1 MRADNDKRQGASID
15 RSSRRR
21 FMQQTAAVAAFTM
34 VPRHVLGGAGHTPP
48 SEKLNI
54 AGIGIGGRG
63 EGDLDEV
70 GSENIVALCDV
81 DEAYA
86 GRVFAKY
93 PKARKWHDFRKM
105 LDEQKDID
113 AVVIATPD
121 HTHAVI
127 SMAAIQRGKHV
138 YCEKPLAHSIWECR
152 QVAEAARKAGVATQ
166 LGNQGQA
173 TEENRLVSEFIW
185 DGAIGPVRE
194 VHAWCNR
201 YISPRGIGRPTDTPP
216 VPKTVNW
223 DLWLG
228 PARYRPYHPSYLP
241 FSWRGWWD
249 FGNGALGDMG
259 CHIMDPV
266 FCALKLAEADHF
278 TCEVVESYG
287 MNEQTAPRGTVV
299 RYSFPARAGMG
310 PVELYWHDGR
320 DEHGRWLQPPR
331 PEGVPEEET
340 LGDGKHGSYF
350 VGTKGICTAGT
361 YGGGVRLLPAARM
374 AGFRPPEP
382 TLDRG
387 PGEDHTRDWLNAIR
401 EGRKASSDFSYAGPL
416 TEFVQFGRVA
426 LFAGKKVE
434 YDFKRGEITNDRALD
449 ALLTKQYREG
459 WALPC

>member
-1 MRADNDKRQGASID
+1 MTKDGMTRRA
-15 RSSRRR
+15 
-21 FMQQTAAVAAFTM
+21 FLAATTVTSMVAATGCR
-34 VPRHVLGGAGHTPP
+34 VNVASWLTSPNERLRV
-48 SEKLNI
+48 
-54 AGIGIGGRG
+54 AGIGVGGMGVNDICNCRS
-63 EGDLDEV
+63 EEV
-70 GSENIVALCDV
+70 VALCDV
-81 DEAYA
+81 DDKRAAEAYY
-86 GRVFAKY
+86 RF
-93 PKARKWHDFRKM
+93 PKAQHFADYRVM
-105 LDEQKDID
+105 LETLGDSLD
-113 AVVIATPD
+113 AVTISTPD
-121 HTHAVI
+121 HTHAPAAC
-127 SMAAIQRGKHV
+127 MALETGLHV
-138 YCEKPLAHSIWECR
+138 RLQKPLTHTI
-152 QVAEAARKAGVATQ
+152 AEARHITRVAAEKGVVTQ
-166 LGNQGQA
+166 MGNQGHSSDSLR
-173 TEENRLVSEFIW
+173 ELCELVW
-185 DGAIGPVRE
+185 AGTIGDVHT
-194 VHAWCNR
+194 VHAWTTHPVWPQAIAQP
-201 YISPRGIGRPTDTPP
+201 YFAEP
-216 VPKTVNW
+216 VPDHLHW

-228 PARYRPYHPSYLP
+228 PAPTREYNHLYAP
-241 FSWRGWWD
+241 FQWRGWWD

-382 TLDRG
+382 TLDRV